1 MLSRQL
7 DTASGGPHCRFKFE
21 VISIYSVFKA
31 VRLDEITYRVN
42 TDKEE
47 NRSSSELWGTPT

>member
-31 VRLDEITYRVN
+31 VMLDEIT
-42 TDKEE
+42 
-47 NRSSSELWGTPT
+47 